1 MEKNKKEILPG
12 VGLGGVNIG
21 MSFGDLDIKKSETKV
36 VNGILTASLE
46 SDTIFIIFDSNRVVQ
61 QVSAVNDY
69 NGCLDG
75 KYCIG
80 SSVSRLLDD
89 NWFFREDLDGFVH
102 KEYPGVVMRTNLED
116 ATIDEINQNKTHL
129 QVSEISVS
137 ITA

>member
-89 NWFFREDLDGFVH
+89 NWFFREDLDGFLH